1 MVIDIQYLSATSY
14 SDIFSTNKENIFKMF
29 QLIDTNQNLELDE
42 KEFEIL
48 EYGLTGGCTDSSPDK
63 TTMKLHFFKEDSS
76 GGITFEDLS
85 KFIEGLKNECLEA
98 EFSNYSDGNDYNC
111 ITELEFTE
119 LLLSRTSLGRQ
130 AKNEYLI
137 RVSNESGYDE
147 CKSDKMSSTG
157 NNDVSFDQY
166 SQFVNLFDNIHDLE
180 IALRMF
186 QIAKKPVT
194 QEEFQRAV
202 SVCTGARLDDKMI
215 NLTFKIF
222 DEDGDGHLSHEE
234 FIKVSTLNLYSIKFD
249 GK

>member
-1 MVIDIQYLSATSY
+1 
-14 SDIFSTNKENIFKMF
+14 MF